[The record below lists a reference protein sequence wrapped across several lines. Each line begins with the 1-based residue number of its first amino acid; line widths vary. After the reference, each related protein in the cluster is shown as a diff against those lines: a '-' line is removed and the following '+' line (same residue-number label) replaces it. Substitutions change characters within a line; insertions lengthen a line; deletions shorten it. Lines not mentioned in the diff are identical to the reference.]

1 MLKDINKEMEGR
13 EERIVIV
20 LSVATWKKNLC
31 ATPSWFSFPFAIA
44 QEIWDPKVWIN
55 VLSLKLFLNSDF
67 WTR

>member
-44 QEIWDPKVWIN
+44 QEI
-55 VLSLKLFLNSDF
+55 
-67 WTR
+67 